1 MDILLD
7 TNILIWALTDDPKLS
22 NEARKMI
29 TNDSNDIFYST
40 ISLFEIAIKHSKF
53 PEIFPFTSREVFEC
67 ALDANIDNIPLFNKH
82 IFQLDTLKI
91 KDNSKHKDPFDMVL
105 LAQAKR
111 GNKIFLTHDQMLEDY
126 EESFIKIV

>member
-1 MDILLD
+1 MEILLD

-22 NEARKMI
+22 YEAKKMI
-29 TNDSNDIFYST
+29 TNDSNDVFYST

-53 PEIFPFTSREVFEC
+53 PEIFPFTSREVFEY

-82 IFQLDTLKI
+82 IFQLDTLRI
-91 KDNSKHKDPFDMVL
+91 KDKSKHKDPFDRIL

-111 GNKIFLTHDQMLEDY
+111 GNKIFLTHDRMLDDY
-126 EESFIKIV
+126 DESFIKIV